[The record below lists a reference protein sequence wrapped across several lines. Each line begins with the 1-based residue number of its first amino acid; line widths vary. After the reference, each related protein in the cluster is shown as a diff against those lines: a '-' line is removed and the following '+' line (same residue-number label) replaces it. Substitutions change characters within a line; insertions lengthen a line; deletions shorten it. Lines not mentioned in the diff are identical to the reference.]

1 MRTIRALTAA
11 LAFVAAVPAVGTAQL
26 GSSFTN
32 SWFWGVKA
40 GAMDYNKLTQS
51 HQQAPLI
58 GGDWLITRTR
68 GGLYVS
74 FSQAMFT
81 DLALVQLDP
90 ADTNSRKTID
100 LKDMRRV
107 DLAAMGFIGNSNY
120 WHPYAGA
127 GFSLKQI
134 ATANIQNMTTADG
147 QTLALVTALRTGAA
161 PYFIAGA
168 QLKLS
173 LFSFF
178 FQGTASPANKNMFLY
193 NGKSFHLTY
202 EAGLRYN
209 VGSAIDKL

>member
-26 GSSFTN
+26 GRPFTN
-32 SWFWGVKA
+32 SWFWGAK
-40 GAMDYNKLTQS
+40 GGGMDYNSLTKS
-51 HQQAPLI
+51 HRQAPLL
-58 GGDWLITRTR
+58 GGDWLITRTH

-74 FSQAMFT
+74 FTQAMLT

-90 ADTNSRKTID
+90 ADTNTKSSVE

-107 DLAAMGFIGNSNY
+107 DLAAMAFVGNSTY
-120 WHPYAGA
+120 WHPYVGA

-134 ATANIQNMTTADG
+134 ATANIQSASPDG
-147 QTLALVTALRTGAA
+147 QTIAFVTALRTGAA

-168 QLKLS
+168 QLKLT
-173 LFSFF
+173 LFNFF

-193 NGKSFHLTY
+193 NGKAFHLTY